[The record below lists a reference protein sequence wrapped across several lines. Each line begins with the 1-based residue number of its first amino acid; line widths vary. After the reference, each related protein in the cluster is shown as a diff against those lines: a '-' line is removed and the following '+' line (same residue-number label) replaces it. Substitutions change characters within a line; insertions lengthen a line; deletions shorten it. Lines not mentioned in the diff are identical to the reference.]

1 MKRYVI
7 VGNGIA
13 GTTAAEEIRKNNA
26 EGEITLITKESL
38 PLYSRIRLPD
48 FLCGKVSEK
57 ELIIKNQEW
66 HDKNRINLVTN
77 VEIEQIDFND
87 KKVFSKKIDDNV
99 KNQDSLNSN
108 KIDKTDNYNT
118 FDFDSL
124 LLAVGSN
131 SFIPPVKGNDFAGV
145 MALRNIFDAK
155 NIVKKIEKKGG
166 NSKNIVI
173 IGGGLLGIEAAAA
186 FVNTG
191 LKVTVVEYFN
201 RLLPRQL
208 DYKGSILMEKLLE
221 NMGMSFSL
229 DAVTDEIVGK
239 VSEKAHKITSLIKG
253 LKLKPQ
259 VTGVK
264 LKSGEILEANY
275 VLFSAGVRPDLSL
288 VQNSDI
294 KIDKGIVVNEKME
307 TSVESVYAA
316 GDAAEYTGVN
326 FCIWQEAM
334 EQGRVAGINMAG
346 GSAQYKNITP
356 SNMLKVAGIVVA
368 SAGNIDVD
376 GKMESD
382 IVSTESIY
390 KKIVKDNN
398 GNIVG
403 CIMVGD
409 TTDFNK
415 IVKQIKGE

>member
-1 MKRYVI
+1 
-7 VGNGIA
+7 
-13 GTTAAEEIRKNNA
+13 
-26 EGEITLITKESL
+26 
-38 PLYSRIRLPD
+38 
-48 FLCGKVSEK
+48 
-57 ELIIKNQEW
+57 
-66 HDKNRINLVTN
+66 
-77 VEIEQIDFND
+77 
-87 KKVFSKKIDDNV
+87 
-99 KNQDSLNSN
+99 
-108 KIDKTDNYNT
+108 
-118 FDFDSL
+118 
-124 LLAVGSN
+124 
-131 SFIPPVKGNDFAGV
+131 
-145 MALRNIFDAK
+145 
-155 NIVKKIEKKGG
+155 
-166 NSKNIVI
+166 
-173 IGGGLLGIEAAAA
+173 
-186 FVNTG
+186 
-191 LKVTVVEYFN
+191 
-201 RLLPRQL
+201 
-208 DYKGSILMEKLLE
+208 
-221 NMGMSFSL
+221 MSFSL

-334 EQGRVAGINMAG
+334 EQGRVAGTNMAG
-346 GSAQYKNITP
+346 GSVQYKNITP

-398 GNIVG
+398 GNIAG